1 MDRTEYRNG
10 NGVPDYDAYA
20 LREKQ
25 SDYIL
30 LIPIIN
36 EGERIRTELARA
48 QRAGIDRLCDIVL
61 CDGGSTDGSTET
73 QALAALGVAAL
84 LIKRGPGKQ
93 GAQLRTGIQWALA
106 RGYAGILTID
116 GNNKDSIESV
126 PLFLDKLRAGFD
138 FVQGSRFIPGGEAV
152 NTPKSR
158 LLAVRLLH
166 APVISLTAG
175 QRFTDTTN
183 AFRAHSRRYL
193 ADERVMPLRDVF
205 SGYELLAYLSTRW
218 AKCGY
223 RACEVP
229 VKRVYPA
236 QGRTPTKISPVRG
249 NLELLCVLFANAFG
263 RYNPPKGEGK

>member
-1 MDRTEYRNG
+1 MTEYRNLV
-10 NGVPDYDAYA
+10 GVPDFDASVFG
-20 LREKQ
+20 EKT

-36 EGERIRTELARA
+36 EGERIKAELARA
-48 QRAGIDRLCDIVL
+48 QAAGIDKLCDIVL
-61 CDGGSTDGSTET
+61 CDGGSTDGSTDDAT
-73 QALAALGVAAL
+73 LRASGVNAL
-84 LIKRGPGKQ
+84 LVKRGAGKQ
-93 GAQLRTGIQWALA
+93 GAQLRTGIWWALE

-126 PLFLDKLRAGFD
+126 PLFIDKLKAGYD
-138 FVQGSRFIPGGEAV
+138 FVQGSRFVPGGEAV

-158 LLAVRLLH
+158 LVAVKLLH

-193 ADERVMPLRDVF
+193 ADARVQPLRDVF
-205 SGYELLAYLSTRW
+205 VGYELLAYLSTRW

-223 RACEVP
+223 TACEVP
-229 VKRVYPA
+229 VRREYPA
-236 QGRTPTKISPVRG
+236 TGKTPTKISPIKG
-249 NLELLCVLFANAFG
+249 NLALLNVLFSNAFG
-263 RYNPPKGEGK
+263 RYNP